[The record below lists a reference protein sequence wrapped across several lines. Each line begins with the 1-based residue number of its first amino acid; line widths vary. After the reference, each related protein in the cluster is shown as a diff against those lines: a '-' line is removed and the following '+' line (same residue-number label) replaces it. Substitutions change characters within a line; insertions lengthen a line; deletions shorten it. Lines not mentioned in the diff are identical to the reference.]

1 MPAQSCQSSLKCS
14 ATASL
19 INLNLE
25 LVQARQ
31 VVKYHQGS
39 RLIELW
45 TQDCKYNFSHPFPH
59 LKKVVNYINSIDCLY
74 ECEIHE
80 EQIRKGTETHNT
92 KNTTESQPMIV
103 CHFRHNSTNAGRQKK
118 VLTWVHCAMVP
129 FACVL
134 RPKPFLA
141 RNVKWFMARMQQCFL
156 DDLTCLSQLLFSQI
170 IQLWAEKSATCYILS
185 KSSFC
190 SWFKSH
196 KRCAYGPGSGMCVP
210 YQPHAW
216 HPMIS
221 ESWWRIWLHS
231 ISNFTQFHLRNS
243 PTHSSTAP
251 EKEVCK
257 EKFWLQTVF
266 SIIWHKYEV
275 ESCWCLPHY

>member
-1 MPAQSCQSSLKCS
+1 M
-14 ATASL
+14 
-19 INLNLE
+19 
-25 LVQARQ
+25 
-31 VVKYHQGS
+31 
-39 RLIELW
+39 
-45 TQDCKYNFSHPFPH
+45 
-59 LKKVVNYINSIDCLY
+59 
-74 ECEIHE
+74 
-80 EQIRKGTETHNT
+80 
-92 KNTTESQPMIV
+92 
-103 CHFRHNSTNAGRQKK
+103 
-118 VLTWVHCAMVP
+118 P

-141 RNVKWFMARMQQCFL
+141 RNVKWFIDARNNASLMTWLASHSCFSHRL
-156 DDLTCLSQLLFSQI
+156 FNFGQRNLPPVTLSPNLV
-170 IQLWAEKSATCYILS
+170 
-185 KSSFC
+185 C